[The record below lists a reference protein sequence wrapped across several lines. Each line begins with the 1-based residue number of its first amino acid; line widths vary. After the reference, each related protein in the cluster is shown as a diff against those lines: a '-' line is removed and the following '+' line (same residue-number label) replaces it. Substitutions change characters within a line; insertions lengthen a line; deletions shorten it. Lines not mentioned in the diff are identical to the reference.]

1 MPASP
6 GASMASDALIRVS
19 DGPAASESL
28 DQPALP
34 ALDGPADP
42 YTTQLRLILQPWIIH
57 FKSPGYIKLDMMA
70 MLQEN
75 CKKTLRRTIKE
86 PDVRRAIGS
95 NENVWQDLCELL
107 ENAVLSLEQR
117 SFAPADPQAPE
128 FEGASGTLIAA
139 NYVTLMKDLE
149 RLNDLVSIARNVLTT
164 GEVAQDLA
172 AKAHFD
178 QEIFKLISVCVK
190 VTARGFD
197 GDSSGSDE
205 TRWQEVVN
213 SYKKLLIT
221 CLQFLNNLVAR
232 NERRK
237 LMLWVELFDSSRDTT
252 LPPTEELASLSLAST
267 PKSAGA
273 FGEDFALGSGTHQP
287 ASSPFLLYIGKVGME
302 VKRELVARGEKS
314 GATEI
319 AAECKKRWQE
329 MPQEGRDVCAFPIL
343 ADSSLTAM
351 ILQAITL
358 VQEWHILYNDLIAK
372 YRNDVNLLRSVKL
385 PPEPKAI
392 DPNATQEENVA
403 ALAASINQL
412 QQEVERMKKAMLT
425 PSSKAPAAPAVQPQV
440 SATELL
446 KTYAN
451 SPSRMDL
458 HDLKMPLG
466 SEPQDPPPAT
476 EADFR
481 MTYNAAYGANILQD
495 GKDDLMK
502 RLETFPERVPPQNAS
517 EVSPSSPVL
526 SPASPNA
533 TEPAEDIGDEVS
545 DEEDSEDEDYVVPGD
560 DGRGL
565 LTDVPLIL
573 GPSEIE
579 VLPMIIM
586 SGIVPPTEGTP
597 GYGTTSEEVAAIKNM
612 HTVRC
617 HLLLAQDNGRNLLRE
632 LLIFVAAWDLR
643 EEELYFKFMV
653 KIMEA
658 ILTNGLMPFSYHAFR
673 EWVMLPAILYLQLT
687 VTRSKDII
695 SPAQAVIMKLL
706 TNIFKARQTQ
716 AQNAAGKEGA
726 PAYPLRVDV
735 HMVNFLFTEFRR
747 HIIPQTCALIFLQG
761 QIRAGHAH
769 PEDFPL
775 NLWDMERMYEGVYQ
789 YLEFFAILTEHDV
802 WKKMMA
808 DWEITSELV
817 TLLKELDAAIPKGQL
832 LARKPPAIPDP
843 RTAQGQQVPSPEQ
856 PASATPAPVAV
867 ERPYDINAPSIGST
881 AASIPPEPYA
891 PASNSQYVD
900 EPGEEP
906 SDFEWRNLKKL
917 TVLVLTSLV
926 WKSRK
931 VQDQVRAH
939 KGIEAILSCC
949 QYDEHN
955 PYIKE
960 HAIMCLRF
968 LLEGN
973 KDNQDLIRELEPKG
987 TVPNEVL
994 DQHGY
999 ETFWDQRGQVGLR
1012 RKDGGA
1018 AASAKAAAAAV
1029 QAAADAAGI
1038 GSSSSQDGEKRK
1050 PPQIGSGRLGEPPNL
1065 DLLMQQV
1072 MRDLPAQVTGAR
1084 QDAEKAAA
1092 LAKLDK
1098 DFKGGK

>member
-1 MPASP
+1 MD
-6 GASMASDALIRVS
+6 SDAPARGS
-19 DGPAASESL
+19 DDPATPETIEQRTPSPSR
-28 DQPALP
+28 DS
-34 ALDGPADP
+34 PADP
-42 YTTQLRLILQPWIIH
+42 YTTQLRLILQPWIVH
-57 FKSPGYIKLDMMA
+57 FKSPGYIKHDMMV
-70 MLQEN
+70 MLQDI

-86 PDVRRAIGS
+86 PEVRRAIGANAS
-95 NENVWQDLCELL
+95 LWRDLCELL
-107 ENAVLSLEQR
+107 ENAVPSLEQR

-139 NYVTLMKDLE
+139 NYSSLMRDLE

-172 AKAHFD
+172 AKAQFD

-197 GDSSGSDE
+197 GDAGTTDE
-205 TRWQEVVN
+205 HKWQEVVN
-213 SYKKLLIT
+213 MYKKLLIT

-252 LPPTEELASLSLAST
+252 LPQTEELASLSLAT
-267 PKSAGA
+267 APKPGGA
-273 FGEDFALGSGTHQP
+273 FGEDLASFNPGTHQP

-329 MPQEGRDVCAFPIL
+329 MPQEARDVCALPCL
-343 ADSSLTAM
+343 AESRLTAM
-351 ILQAITL
+351 VSQAITL
-358 VQEWHILYNDLIAK
+358 VQEWHTLYNDLIAK
-372 YRNDVNLLRSVKL
+372 YRHDVNLLRSVKL

-412 QQEVERMKKAMLT
+412 QMEVERMKKAMLT
-425 PSSKAPAAPAVQPQV
+425 PSSKIPTAPSVQPQV
-440 SATELL
+440 SASELL
-446 KTYAN
+446 KNYPNT
-451 SPSRMDL
+451 PSRADL
-458 HDLKMPLG
+458 QDLKMPLG
-466 SEPQDPPPAT
+466 AEPQDPPPAT

-481 MTYNAAYGANILQD
+481 MTYNAAYGADILQN

-502 RLETFPERVPPQNAS
+502 RLETFPERVPPQNAA
-517 EVSPSSPVL
+517 EVSPSSPVM

-545 DEEDSEDEDYVVPGD
+545 EEEDSEDEDYVVPGD

-586 SGIVPPTEGTP
+586 SGIVPPTEGAP
-597 GYGTTSEEVAAIKNM
+597 GYGTTAEEIAAIKNM

-673 EWVMLPAILYLQLT
+673 EYVLADYRAEERLT
-687 VTRSKDII
+687 GFRSKDII

-716 AQNAAGKEGA
+716 AQSVIGKDGAAS
-726 PAYPLRVDV
+726 YPLRVDV

-761 QIRAGHAH
+761 KIRAGHAH

-817 TLLKELDAAIPKGQL
+817 TLLKELDAAIPKGTL
-832 LARKPPAIPDP
+832 LARKPPAIPDL
-843 RTAQGQQVPSPEQ
+843 RTSQPQQVPSPETGST
-856 PASATPAPVAV
+856 APAPVAV
-867 ERPYDINAPSIGST
+867 ERPYDINAPSISST
-881 AASIPPEPYA
+881 AAAIPSEPYA

-931 VQDQVRAH
+931 VQDQVRTH

-973 KDNQDLIRELEPKG
+973 KENQDLIRELEPKG
-987 TVPNEVL
+987 AVPNEVL

-1012 RKDGGA
+1012 RKDGGGA

-1038 GSSSSQDGEKRK
+1038 GSSSQDGEKRK

-1098 DFKGGK
+1098 TLKDGK

>member
-1 MPASP
+1 MSASA
-6 GASMASDALIRVS
+6 GASMDSDAPARGS
-19 DGPAASESL
+19 DDPATPETIEQRTPSPSR
-28 DQPALP
+28 DS
-34 ALDGPADP
+34 PADP
-42 YTTQLRLILQPWIIH
+42 YTTQLRLILQPWIVH
-57 FKSPGYIKLDMMA
+57 FKSPGYIKHDMMA
-70 MLQEN
+70 MLQDI

-86 PDVRRAIGS
+86 PEVRRAIGANAS
-95 NENVWQDLCELL
+95 LWRDLCELL
-107 ENAVLSLEQR
+107 ENAVPSLEQR

-139 NYVTLMKDLE
+139 NYSSLMRDLE

-172 AKAHFD
+172 AKAQFD

-197 GDSSGSDE
+197 GDAGTTDE
-205 TRWQEVVN
+205 HKWQEVVN
-213 SYKKLLIT
+213 MYKKLLIT

-252 LPPTEELASLSLAST
+252 LPQTEELASLSLAT
-267 PKSAGA
+267 APKPGGA
-273 FGEDFALGSGTHQP
+273 FGEDLASFNPGTHQP

-329 MPQEGRDVCAFPIL
+329 MPQEARD
-343 ADSSLTAM
+343 
-351 ILQAITL
+351 AITL
-358 VQEWHILYNDLIAK
+358 VQEWHTLYNDLIAK
-372 YRNDVNLLRSVKL
+372 YRHDVNLLRSVKL

-412 QQEVERMKKAMLT
+412 QMEVERMKKAMLT
-425 PSSKAPAAPAVQPQV
+425 PSSKTPTAPSVQPQV
-440 SATELL
+440 SASELL
-446 KTYAN
+446 KNYPNT
-451 SPSRMDL
+451 PSRADL
-458 HDLKMPLG
+458 QDLKMPLG
-466 SEPQDPPPAT
+466 AEPQDPPPAT

-481 MTYNAAYGANILQD
+481 MTYNAAYGADILQN

-502 RLETFPERVPPQNAS
+502 RLETFPERVPPQNAA
-517 EVSPSSPVL
+517 EVSPSSPVM

-545 DEEDSEDEDYVVPGD
+545 EEEDSEDEDYVVPGD

-586 SGIVPPTEGTP
+586 SGIVPPAEGAP
-597 GYGTTSEEVAAIKNM
+597 GYGTTAEEIAAIKNM

-673 EWVMLPAILYLQLT
+673 E
-687 VTRSKDII
+687 SKDII

-716 AQNAAGKEGA
+716 AQSIIGKDGVA
-726 PAYPLRVDV
+726 SYPLRVDV

-761 QIRAGHAH
+761 KIRAGHAH

-817 TLLKELDAAIPKGQL
+817 TLLKELDAAIPKGTL
-832 LARKPPAIPDP
+832 LARKPPAIPDL
-843 RTAQGQQVPSPEQ
+843 RTSQPQQVPPPETGGT
-856 PASATPAPVAV
+856 APAPVAV
-867 ERPYDINAPSIGST
+867 ERPYDINAPSISST
-881 AASIPPEPYA
+881 AAAIPSEPYA

-931 VQDQVRAH
+931 VQDQVRTH

-973 KDNQDLIRELEPKG
+973 KENQDLIRELEPKG
-987 TVPNEVL
+987 AVPNEVL

-1012 RKDGGA
+1012 RKDGGGGGGA

-1038 GSSSSQDGEKRK
+1038 GSSSQDGEKRK

-1098 DFKGGK
+1098 TLKDGK